1 MMREKC
7 KIKASMSLPLGIRK
21 EAEICRKTVL
31 EKYPGEIVM
40 IRAEAEGLRFVAFH
54 KKDGEGKWTR
64 CPETYKIPFSSVL
77 PEEAEGAESM
87 DY

>member
-1 MMREKC
+1 
-7 KIKASMSLPLGIRK
+7 
-21 EAEICRKTVL
+21 
-31 EKYPGEIVM
+31 M